1 MRRLVVCWM
10 ILVNCVGVCVN
21 RSLAAEPVPARW
33 LAHDMQRPRPAVVTP
48 GKLSLPV
55 APPSDAV
62 ILFDGADLTKW
73 RDAEGGPAKWKVVE
87 GNLETVA
94 NSGYLFS
101 AGKFGDVQL
110 HIEWATPVPAAGRGQ
125 ARGNSGL
132 FLMGLY
138 EVQVLDSYQNE
149 TYADGQA
156 GAIYGQFPPLVN
168 ACLPPGQWQ
177 SYDIVFR
184 RPRFHANGTLEKAAR
199 LTVIHNGILVQDH
212 VELWG
217 PTTWMQNLPYT
228 AHADKLPISLQDH
241 GNPVRYRN
249 IWLRELAEE
258 PAAIPPLP
266 KRDVVTMTPEQLRK
280 YTGAYKTFLG
290 ELGTIELDGDQLRL
304 HMKTK
309 QVIDLLPLSP
319 SEFALRWTAASVTF
333 KEKES
338 GEIAGFTLHL
348 GGEHYPVSR
357 QAGTP

>member
-1 MRRLVVCWM
+1 MSRKSRTD
-10 ILVNCVGVCVN
+10 
-21 RSLAAEPVPARW
+21 S
-33 LAHDMQRPRPAVVTP
+33 
-48 GKLSLPV
+48 
-55 APPSDAV
+55 
-62 ILFDGADLTKW
+62 
-73 RDAEGGPAKWKVVE
+73 
-87 GNLETVA
+87 
-94 NSGYLFS
+94 
-101 AGKFGDVQL
+101 
-110 HIEWATPVPAAGRGQ
+110 PAA
-125 ARGNSGL
+125 
-132 FLMGLY
+132 
-138 EVQVLDSYQNE
+138 
-149 TYADGQA
+149 
-156 GAIYGQFPPLVN
+156 
-168 ACLPPGQWQ
+168 
-177 SYDIVFR
+177 